1 MARRGG
7 CMLNGCL
14 AVLTTALVLVLF
26 GMWRLS
32 TAPGRADD
40 RARHAMEESVDVSRD
55 RLSRAAGDGA
65 LLGTEIDRSV
75 GAGRG
80 KEGMPDVRRRGRRV
94 TVTARFAHQG
104 SGWYAAPVRGCYR
117 FEVVQASSPPPV
129 SVHELPDATCREL
142 LSSRAPRSPAAVA
155 ADVAVEL
162 RAALARGGFM
172 AVQGAEVWQTEGV
185 HRADQK
191 VTGGLLTELVLL
203 DAGTNEQVCYEF
215 RARRDTDTVTSEQST
230 VDDCRRFQREREK
243 QAEDEERAVLD
254 ASSAAIVRR
263 LDHAVA
269 DGTLTDTE
277 LRRALA
283 MQQTDE
289 GRGIVGYPSP
299 VAVPVSVE
307 RSPAEVVVFAK
318 VNPLDT
324 QRVALGCYEF
334 RAQLTKHSVT
344 RRRTAGTECFA

>member
-1 MARRGG
+1 
-7 CMLNGCL
+7 MLNGCL

-26 GMWRLS
+26 GVWRLS

-40 RARHAMEESVDVSRD
+40 RARHMMQESVDRSRD

-65 LLGTEIDRSV
+65 LLGTEIDRSLGV
-75 GAGRG
+75 GRG
-80 KEGMPDVRRRGRRV
+80 DEPEVRRRGRRV
-94 TVTARFAHQG
+94 TVTSRFAHQG
-104 SGWYAAPVRGCYR
+104 SGWYAAPVHGCYR
-117 FEVVQASSPPPV
+117 FEVVPASAPPPV
-129 SVHELPDATCREL
+129 SVHELPYAACGEPVPPP
-142 LSSRAPRSPAAVA
+142 APRSPAAVA
-155 ADVAVEL
+155 ADVVVEL
-162 RAALARGGFM
+162 RAALARDGFL
-172 AVQGAEVWQTEGV
+172 AVQRAEVWQTYGI
-185 HRADQK
+185 HLADQK
-191 VTGGLLTELVLL
+191 VTDGRLTDLVLL

-243 QAEDEERAVLD
+243 QAEDEERALLD

-269 DGTLTDTE
+269 DGTLTDAE

-289 GRGIVGYPSP
+289 GRELVGYPSP

-307 RSPAEVVVFAK
+307 RSPAEVVVFAR

-324 QRVALGCYEF
+324 HGVALGCYEF
-334 RAQLTKHSVT
+334 RAHLTKHSVT